1 MSSGPKNVTS
11 TTNTEPPSYL
21 VPSLTAAS
29 NAAASQF
36 FGSPVQTNVGTSGAT
51 GAIIPP
57 GIDPKRVARWQRKF
71 GDDLSGAG
79 PGKRK
84 ELTRRYGVDFS
95 PQFTSPTSV
104 PGQFSTAGTGRDLTG
119 IPTGGASPD
128 LIGQAQDLTSR
139 TIGGDFLSP
148 GSNPYLD
155 QTFQRGADAITQ
167 RLNTNFARS
176 GRDLAAARP
185 VAADELGTFASQ
197 LYGDNLRFERGNQIG
212 AARDALDFDPLNL
225 FINRLAG
232 IIPGAGGTTQS
243 TQPVF
248 RTGLF

>member
-1 MSSGPKNVTS
+1 MSSGPRNVTS
-11 TTNTEPPSYL
+11 TTNTEPPAYL
-21 VPSLTAAS
+21 VPGLTAAS

-36 FGSPVQTNVGTSGAT
+36 FGQPMSTNVGAGGVTT
-51 GAIIPP
+51 GTAPP
-57 GIDPKRVARWQRKF
+57 GLPQGKLNYFQNKF
-71 GDDLSGAG
+71 GQDFSRAN
-79 PGKRK
+79 PKQ
-84 ELTRRYGVDFS
+84 RRRMEAKFGFDFS
-95 PQFTSPTSV
+95 PQFTTPTGG
-104 PGQFSTAGTGRDLTG
+104 GQFDTSGTDRDLTG
-119 IPTGGASPD
+119 IPGMTGGGSGLIGQSQD
-128 LIGQAQDLTSR
+128 LIGQ
-139 TIGGDFLSP
+139 TIAGDFLSP

-155 QTFQRGADAITQ
+155 QTFQRGADAITN

-185 VAADELGTFASQ
+185 AAADDLGTFASQ